1 MGEKMTANAL
11 WTSFCPQCGGPK
23 SKKAKRCKDC
33 WKSRKVVKRKVRKV
47 SKEDTAKIWA
57 IPTEV
62 TLTDGVIILTRSKLE
77 ADWIIALD
85 SCDLCYEC
93 LSLKVP
99 QVNSRGKPFIGN
111 YLPDL
116 VLVSKKD
123 NTVTILEL
131 KSNTDEARN
140 DTRPGRALSLNREIR
155 FLVIGG
161 YPDRPFYIKMLTS
174 QGEKEFEGVS
184 LEQLLPL
191 LGCE

>member
-1 MGEKMTANAL
+1 MAGKAAL

-33 WKSRKVVKRKVRKV
+33 WKDRKRGKRRAKKLSVK
-47 SKEDTAKIWA
+47 KEDVNKVWS

-62 TLTDGVIILTRSKLE
+62 TLADGVVIITRSKLE

-99 QVNSRGKPFIGN
+99 QVGRKGPFIGN

-131 KSNTDEARN
+131 KPNKEEAE
-140 DTRPGRALSLNREIR
+140 DDSRPGRALSLNPEIR

-161 YPDRPFYIKMLTS
+161 YPNRPFYIKMLTS
-174 QGEKEFEGVS
+174 QGEKEFEGVT
-184 LEQLLPL
+184 LAQLLPL